1 MGSYLDIIYCIILFA
16 FTIYNAKVI
25 YRNYKHG
32 QSLGTGY
39 IAIFKIKAHTRKNE
53 TNPGNR
59 KQLLHEKHPE

>member
-1 MGSYLDIIYCIILFA
+1 MSIEI
-16 FTIYNAKVI
+16 NAI
-25 YRNYKHG
+25 
-32 QSLGTGY
+32 